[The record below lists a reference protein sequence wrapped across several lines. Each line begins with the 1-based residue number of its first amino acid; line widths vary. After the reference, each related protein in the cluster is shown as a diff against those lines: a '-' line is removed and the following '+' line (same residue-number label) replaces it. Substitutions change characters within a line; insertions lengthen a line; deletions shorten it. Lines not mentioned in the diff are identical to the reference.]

1 MQEKI
6 QTIDDAI
13 YQLIAIKKLHGN
25 IEMATPIYSNGTVRH
40 YTFYATIDPRSPDN
54 KIVNIT

>member
-1 MQEKI
+1 MQNKI
-6 QTIDDAI
+6 YKIDDAI
-13 YQLIAIKKLHGN
+13 YELIAIKKLYGN

-40 YTFYATIDPRSPDN
+40 YNFYATIDPRSLSK